1 MDSLLP
7 VAFTEALAGRYT
19 VLRAL
24 GAGGMARVFVARDL
38 AHDRDVALKVLSFD
52 LDETA
57 IARFQR
63 EIRVVAAL
71 AHPRIVPL
79 FDSGIA
85 AGHPWFTMPYV
96 VGESLRDRL
105 RREGALPITD
115 AVRISD
121 EVGEAL
127 SFAHRHGVLHRDV
140 KPENILLSD
149 GGAGLADFGI
159 ARALGGDGADRLTAT
174 GLAVGTVAYMSP
186 EQSDGQQPIDAR
198 SDEYALACVTYE
210 MLTGEVPFFGP
221 TAHAILAR
229 RLTQDPPSARIV
241 RPSIS
246 EALDTT
252 IHRALALVPADRY
265 ESIEAFRAA
274 LRAAVVTGEMAT
286 TLVKTGERRTDR
298 PRRLGMIA
306 GLVATV
312 VLIAVAIFAM
322 RDRPAKAAAPA
333 ADSLRLAVLPFRS
346 VGPDSADR
354 VFTAGLAEEISATL
368 ANIRGLRVIAQTAV
382 EAAARGG
389 RSPHEIAREVRA
401 NSLVTGEIQRDGD
414 VVRVRVRF
422 VDPVNDVDRFTKV
435 FEHPSRDV
443 FKVHSEIALRVAD
456 VFRIQL
462 AEGEANAL
470 RRPPTTDPAAYDAY
484 LRARRFQ
491 NMGSQLLDSA
501 IRNFTSALTRDSTF
515 AAAYAGRAT
524 IFINQVFVDGAPA
537 DRLDSA
543 ERDIRRALALDST
556 VGLAWSA
563 RANLVWNAERGWRA
577 KEAIADYQRAIVMQ
591 PSTVSAHNS
600 YGALLFHYGFDDEAR
615 REFLTSLALDPT
627 DGCPDGGACLGF
639 SRGRLARLDWY
650 AQRFDSSAAKYA
662 RISYVSGAAH
672 DYARAL
678 AGLGRVREGLAIVD
692 TSVGVAP
699 ADRAAIQSLLL
710 AMLGDREGALRAI
723 AIASRPP
730 TARSHYHHAQYY
742 VACAYARLGM
752 KAEAVDWLTRTA
764 DNGFASYPLFRS
776 DPELRTLRGDKAF
789 EALMVRVRQQYDEL
803 ALLVRAGE
811 H

>member
-19 VLRAL
+19 VLREL
-24 GAGGMARVFVARDL
+24 GAGGMARVFVACDL

-174 GLAVGTVAYMSP
+174 GLSVGTVAYMSP

-198 SDEYALACVTYE
+198 SDVYALACVTYE
-210 MLTGEVPFFGP
+210 MLTGEVPFSGP

-241 RPSIS
+241 RPAIS
-246 EALDTT
+246 AALNATL
-252 IHRALALVPADRY
+252 HRALALVPADRHASV
-265 ESIEAFRAA
+265 EEFRAA
-274 LRAAVVTGEMAT
+274 LRAAALNSETST
-286 TLVKTGERRTDR
+286 PLVNTDERRTGR

-312 VLIAVAIFAM
+312 VLIAVAIFAV
-322 RDRPAKAAAPA
+322 RDRHAKAAAPA
-333 ADSLRLAVLPFRS
+333 ADSIRLAVLPFRS

-354 VFTAGLAEEISATL
+354 IFTEGLAEEISATL
-368 ANIRGLRVIAQTAV
+368 ANIGGLRVIAQTAV

-401 NSLVTGEIQRDGD
+401 NSLVTGEVQRVGD

-422 VDPVNDVDRFTKV
+422 VDPVNDVDRWTQV

-443 FKVHSEIALRVAD
+443 LRVHSEVALRVAD

-470 RRPPTTDPAAYDAY
+470 RRPPTTDPVAYGAY
-484 LRARRFQ
+484 LRAKRIQGGGRR
-491 NMGSQLLDSA
+491 SRDSA
-501 IRNFTSALTRDSTF
+501 VVGFTSAVTRDSTF
-515 AAAYAGRAT
+515 ALAFAHRAIAYANLAFSGE
-524 IFINQVFVDGAPA
+524 A
-537 DRLDSA
+537 DKLELA

-556 VGLAWSA
+556 IGLAWTA
-563 RANLVWNAERGWRA
+563 RGNLAWNAERGWHP
-577 KEAIADYQRAIVMQ
+577 KEAIVADQRGILLQ
-591 PSTVSAHNS
+591 PSAVGAHNEF
-600 YGALLFHYGFDDEAR
+600 GALLIHYGFNAEAR

-627 DGCPDGGACLGF
+627 DSCSEGGKCSPFARF
-639 SRGRLARLDWY
+639 RLARIDWY
-650 AQRFDSSAAKYA
+650 EQHFDSAVAKYS
-662 RISYVSGAAH
+662 RISDVSGHGH
-672 DYARAL
+672 DYARAR
-678 AGLGRVREGLAIVD
+678 AGLGRVREALAVVD
-692 TSVGVAP
+692 TTSGMEP

-710 AMLGDREGALRAI
+710 AMLGDREAALRAI

-730 TARSHYHHAQYY
+730 TSRSHYHHAQYY

-752 KAEAVDWLTRTA
+752 KTEAVDWLTRAA
-764 DNGFASYPLFRS
+764 DNGFANYPLFRS
-776 DPELRTLRGDKAF
+776 DPELRPLRGDNAF

-803 ALLVRAGE
+803 AVIVRAGE
-811 H
+811 R

>member
-19 VLRAL
+19 VRREL

-149 GGAGLADFGI
+149 GGASLADFGI
-159 ARALGGDGADRLTAT
+159 ARALGGEGTDRLTAT
-174 GLAVGTVAYMSP
+174 GIAVGTVAYMSP
-186 EQSDGQQPIDAR
+186 EQSDGLQPIDAR
-198 SDEYALACVTYE
+198 SDVYALACVTYE
-210 MLTGEVPFFGP
+210 MLTGEVPFSGP

-229 RLTQDPPSARIV
+229 RLTQEPPSARIV

-252 IHRALALVPADRY
+252 IHRALALVPADRH

-274 LRAAVVTGEMAT
+274 LRAAFVTGEAAT
-286 TLVKTGERRTDR
+286 TLVKTGERQTDR
-298 PRRLGMIA
+298 PRRLRIIA
-306 GLVATV
+306 GLLAAV
-312 VLIAVAIFAM
+312 VVAVAIFATS
-322 RDRPAKAAAPA
+322 DRHAKAAVPE
-333 ADSLRLAVLPFRS
+333 ADPLRLAVLPFRT

-354 VFTAGLAEEISATL
+354 VFTEGLAEEISATL
-368 ANIRGLRVIAQTAV
+368 ANISGLRVIAQSAV

-401 NSLVTGEIQRDGD
+401 NSLVTGEIQRAGD

-422 VDPVNDVDRFTKV
+422 VDPVNDVDRWTQV
-435 FEHPSRDV
+435 FEHSSRDV
-443 FKVHSEIALRVAD
+443 FRVHSEVALRVAD

-470 RRPPTTDPAAYDAY
+470 RRPPTTNPDAYAAY
-484 LRARRFQ
+484 LRAKRIQGDGR
-491 NMGSQLLDSA
+491 SKLDSA
-501 IRNFTSALTRDSTF
+501 IAGFTSAATLDSTF
-515 AAAYAGRAT
+515 ALAFVHRAIAYVGLAFSWGEPDNLA
-524 IFINQVFVDGAPA
+524 
-537 DRLDSA
+537 SA

-556 VGLAWSA
+556 IGLAWSA
-563 RANLVWNAERGWRA
+563 RANLEWTAERGWRV
-577 KEAIADYQRAIVMQ
+577 KEAIADNQRAILLQ
-591 PSTVSAHNS
+591 PSAVRAHDVFGS
-600 YGALLFHYGFDDEAR
+600 LLLHYGFNAEAR
-615 REFLTSLALDPT
+615 REFLTSFVLDPT
-627 DGCPDGGACLGF
+627 DGCSEGGKCLPF
-639 SRGRLARLDWY
+639 KAGRMARMDWY
-650 AQRFDSSAAKYA
+650 EQKFDSAVAKFT
-662 RISYVSGAAH
+662 RLSYVGGFAH

-678 AGLGRVREGLAIVD
+678 AGLGRVRDGLSVLD
-692 TSVGVAP
+692 TAGGMLP
-699 ADRAAIQSLLL
+699 ADRAAAQSLLL
-710 AMLGDREGALRAI
+710 AMLGDREAAVRAI

-730 TARSHYHHAQYY
+730 TARSHYHHAQYD

-752 KAEAVDWLTRTA
+752 KTEAVDWLTRAA
-764 DNGFASYPLFRS
+764 DNGFANYPLFRS
-776 DPELRTLRGDKAF
+776 DPELRALRGDKAF
-789 EALMVRVRQQYDEL
+789 EALMVRVKQVYDEL
-803 ALLVRAGE
+803 VPLVRAGSQR
-811 H
+811 